1 MELLA
6 NAHGYNLY
14 KLNLKSKIS
23 LRLASEKTNKSAD
36 HIQYQIINDK
46 GDITYKSIND
56 EDIPIII
63 NSFKR
68 NGPTKAFVISKV
80 ALNEINPEGVLH
92 QKTLKEASFT
102 STGEKLDYH
111 WPIFEKLKDTGYA
124 SIVRATLTL
133 HQVCSSRCSFCSTIN
148 RNTDDSISLEEAK
161 NFIDDLHD
169 KQIQFNRKNFSK
181 YNEQYKDIT
190 GNEIGLG
197 GVILSGGG
205 QPNLWKDFPELVK
218 YIHNKGIKLGLITN
232 GFPKNIND
240 EIYDLFQWVRLSITP
255 PEASPHYKD
264 GKFENQYIPSNLL
277 KKSRIPTLGLSYV
290 HGPWSANDDLNRLD
304 YFSRLHEINYV
315 RALVDCNL
323 DRNAQLKAHNNLS
336 GELFKKG
343 LIDER
348 GGPKGKIFHQLKYHM
363 KPSEAE
369 EIWPTGKCWLQSYNV
384 FWDTTGHDQ
393 NGKSFCYPCD
403 SVTVLSEEGVSYA
416 ARGFDGNKWGTVTN
430 NNVQELYKK
439 PLHSYFDPRNNCR
452 ACLFHKNNRQVQS
465 IMKNIDSSISKTK
478 SANIKRPN
486 HLMFP

>member
-14 KLNLKSKIS
+14 KLNIRNRLS

-36 HIQYQIINDK
+36 HVQYQIIKDDGN
-46 GDITYKSIND
+46 IIYKKINE

-63 NSFKR
+63 RSFKN
-68 NGPTKAFVISKV
+68 NGPTKAFMVSKPS
-80 ALNEINPEGVLH
+80 LNKLNPEGVVH
-92 QKTLKEASFT
+92 QKTHKEVSFT

-124 SIVRATLTL
+124 SIIRATLTL

-148 RNTDDSISLEEAK
+148 RNSDDSISLDEAK

-169 KQIQFNRKNFSK
+169 RQIEYNRKYFSK
-181 YNEQYKDIT
+181 YNEKYKEIT

-205 QPNLWKDFPELVK
+205 QPNLWSHFPELVS
-218 YIHNKGIKLGLITN
+218 YINNKGIKLGLITN
-232 GFPKNIND
+232 GFPRNID
-240 EIYDLFQWVRLSITP
+240 EEIYDLFQWIRLSITP
-255 PEASPHYKD
+255 PEASPHYKN
-264 GKFENQYIPSNLL
+264 GKFEDQYIPINIL
-277 KKSRIPTLGLSYV
+277 KKDRKPTLGLSYV
-290 HGPWSANDDLNRLD
+290 HGPWSSNDDLDRLD
-304 YFSRLHEINYV
+304 IFSKENEINYV

-336 GELFKKG
+336 KELLEKD
-343 LIDER
+343 LIDNE
-348 GGPKGKIFHQLKYHM
+348 GQPKGKIFHQLKYHM

-369 EIWPTGKCWLQSYNV
+369 EIWPSGKCWLQSYNV
-384 FWDTTGHDQ
+384 FWDTTGHDK
-393 NGKSFCYPCD
+393 NGTSYCYPCD

-416 ARGFDGNKWGTVTN
+416 ARGFDGNKWGTVKN
-430 NNVQELYKK
+430 NNVQELYKE
-439 PLHSYFDPRNNCR
+439 PLHAYFDPRENCR

-465 IMKNIDSSISKTK
+465 IVENIDNSISITK
-478 SANIKRPN
+478 NKNAKKPN